1 MNAQKCYVG
10 HNASCTINFGDDE
23 IEELSAEIF
32 KTIKEDE
39 GYISVALLSKSDIP
53 FPNLPFENISKEKY
67 DEMMSNIGEFDE
79 EFVRKSDWNKNEKYQ
94 LACEGQ
100 MCQV

>member
-1 MNAQKCYVG
+1 
-10 HNASCTINFGDDE
+10 
-23 IEELSAEIF
+23 
-32 KTIKEDE
+32 
-39 GYISVALLSKSDIP
+39 
-53 FPNLPFENISKEKY
+53 
-67 DEMMSNIGEFDE
+67 MMSNIGEFDE